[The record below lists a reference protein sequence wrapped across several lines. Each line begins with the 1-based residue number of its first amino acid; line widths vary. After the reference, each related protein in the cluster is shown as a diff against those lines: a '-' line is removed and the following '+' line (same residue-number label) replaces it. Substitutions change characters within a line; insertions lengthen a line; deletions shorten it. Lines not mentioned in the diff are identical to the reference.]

1 MSTPRKAAL
10 NRARQQRFQE
20 RLRERVDVVD
30 DSPHTWREA
39 QRYTQAGFNAT
50 PILFHD
56 IDAGREYPPGA
67 PIFAKTA
74 DYALPDDQLDAH
86 GICVNCGGWEM
97 VPGFEAPP
105 IIAALRLE
113 IAQDNAFAAHLVDTF
128 VKPRM
133 RWDVDTHLMPMR
145 STRGCAA
152 LLIPLRLDAVD
163 RPHFETG
170 RYRFDSDA
178 QPKNRFM
185 PGPVNRASFSSWREV
200 FVASG
205 PQYRWTDGGLPAV
218 PRASLPIVDDA
229 RALTKGISAA
239 LDARGTQLTYQFTNV
254 C

>member
-20 RLRERVDVVD
+20 RLREPVEVVD

-39 QRYTQAGFNAT
+39 LRYTDAGYNAT
-50 PILFHD
+50 PILSQD

-67 PIFAKTA
+67 PIFAKVAT
-74 DYALPDDQLDAH
+74 YVVQDDQLDAY
-86 GICVNCGGWEM
+86 GICINCGGWELS
-97 VPGFEAPP
+97 PGFEAPP
-105 IIAALRLE
+105 IIAALRLD
-113 IAQDNAFAAHLVDTF
+113 IAQDQDFAAHLVDTV
-128 VKPRM
+128 VKPRL
-133 RWDVDTHLMPMR
+133 RWDVDTHLMPVR
-145 STRGCAA
+145 STRGSAA
-152 LLIPLRLDAVD
+152 LLIPLRLDTND

-170 RYRFDSDA
+170 RYRFDSDT
-178 QPKNRFM
+178 QPINRYL

-205 PQYRWTDGGLPAV
+205 AQYRWTDGGLPTV
-218 PRASLPIVDDA
+218 TRASLPTVDDA
-229 RALTKGISAA
+229 RALIKDIEAA

>member
-1 MSTPRKAAL
+1 MTTSKERMRRH
-10 NRARQQRFQE
+10 RARFAAT
-20 RLRERVDVVD
+20 VDVVD

-39 QRYTQAGFNAT
+39 QRYTDAGYNAT

-74 DYALPDDQLDAH
+74 HYALPDDQLDAH
-86 GICVNCGGWEM
+86 GICINCGGWEM

-105 IIAALRLE
+105 IIAALRLG
-113 IAQDNAFAAHLVDTF
+113 IAQDSAFAAHLVDTI
-128 VKPRM
+128 VKPRL

-145 STRGCAA
+145 STRGSAA

-170 RYRFDSDA
+170 RYGFASDT
-178 QPKNRFM
+178 QPANRYL
-185 PGPVNRASFSSWREV
+185 PGPVNRASFKSWQEV

-205 PQYRWTDGGLPAV
+205 PQYRWTDGGLPTV
-218 PRASLPIVDDA
+218 TRASLPIVDDA
-229 RALTKGISAA
+229 RALIKDIEAA